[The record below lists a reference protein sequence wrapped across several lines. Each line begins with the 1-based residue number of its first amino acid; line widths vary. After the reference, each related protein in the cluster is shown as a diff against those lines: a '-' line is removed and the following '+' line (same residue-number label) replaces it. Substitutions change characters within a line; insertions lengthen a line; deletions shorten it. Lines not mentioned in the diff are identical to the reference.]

1 MSTGS
6 GPGTPAVVG
15 WRLMTWLCAPVTA
28 RTCVTSVARLSAG
41 ALISTARSGTSPRR
55 AATELFTTASTPGM
69 PSAAAPPKVSCAWVA
84 PVTG

>member
-1 MSTGS
+1 
-6 GPGTPAVVG
+6 
-15 WRLMTWLCAPVTA
+15 MTWLCAPVTA

-69 PSAAAPPKVSCAWVA
+69 PERGCPAEGELRLGRPGDRVGVGPRQAQGALRGRSR
-84 PVTG
+84 